1 MMTAKQAREETD
13 IVSEMLTLNIQ
24 DEIRSVLKQ
33 VNEYIDAGFYS
44 VPICNKLSVS
54 AVEFLK
60 RRYGYR
66 VTSMAGNKYTTFLIS
81 W

>member
-1 MMTAKQAREETD
+1 MTAKQAREQTD

-24 DEIRSVLKQ
+24 DEIHSVLKQ
-33 VNEYIDAGFYS
+33 VNEYIDAGFYA
-44 VPICNKLSVS
+44 VPICNKLSVG

-60 RRYGYR
+60 RRYGYG
-66 VTSMAGNKYTTFLIS
+66 VKSMAGNKYTTFLIS